1 MVGVSPK
8 GFWNLFE
15 SWIFGRL
22 ASAKKHA
29 RRPPQ
34 PRDNGGYL
42 SNILRTISFRLE
54 EKVELAEFGSFEDVS
69 NLSSG
74 TREITLAHTIRA
86 VCRWKDLKRVK
97 YPAFKTQHRAR
108 TSQTFPSSPSAR
120 IPLLILTL
128 AVSS

>member
-54 EKVELAEFGSFEDVS
+54 ERLNLVSSVLSRTYQISLPELARSLWHHVRYLLVSLEGFEASKISCVHATSRKD
-69 NLSSG
+69 
-74 TREITLAHTIRA
+74 TLKHFPA
-86 VCRWKDLKRVK
+86 V
-97 YPAFKTQHRAR
+97 PAPE
-108 TSQTFPSSPSAR
+108 S
-120 IPLLILTL
+120 LY
-128 AVSS
+128 